1 MPPPPPVPR
10 PIPPVPPL
18 PSNWRPY
25 VITRS
30 QELYNKVN
38 AQRKLREN
46 IEKAITIKEGV
57 KDWYSGVLHHGY
69 SMMTWRQEFHK
80 LIKRG
85 LTLLGDADVKIEKIN
100 KISNN
105 ISKLIELFLQP
116 ISSDSDSDS
125 DSDSEGGRKK
135 TRKRKTKRRK
145 SRRKSKRKSRT
156 RKTKKK
162 RTKR

>member
-1 MPPPPPVPR
+1 MPPPPPLPL
-10 PIPPVPPL
+10 PIPTAPPL
-18 PSNWRPY
+18 PSNRRPY

-46 IEKAITIKEGV
+46 IEKAIEIKETV
-57 KDWYSGVLHHGY
+57 TSWSSGMLHHRY
-69 SMMTWRQEFHK
+69 SMKTWSREFHK
-80 LIKRG
+80 LITRG
-85 LTLLGDADVKIEKIN
+85 LTLLDDNDAKIEKIN

-105 ISKLIELFLQP
+105 ISDRVELFLEP
-116 ISSDSDSDS
+116 ISS

-135 TRKRKTKRRK
+135 TRKRKTKRK
-145 SRRKSKRKSRT
+145 SRKGKSRKGKSRKGKSKRKRT
-156 RKTKKK
+156 KK

>member
-1 MPPPPPVPR
+1 MPPPPIQR
-10 PIPPVPPL
+10 PIPPAPPL

-25 VITRS
+25 VIKRS
-30 QELYNKVN
+30 QEFYNKVN
-38 AQRKLREN
+38 AQRKLKEN

-85 LTLLGDADVKIEKIN
+85 LTLLDDTDVKIEKIN

-105 ISKLIELFLQP
+105 ISDRIELFLEP
-116 ISSDSDSDS
+116 ISS

-135 TRKRKTKRRK
+135 TRKRKSKRRK